1 MDYLITGTL
10 NYDITL
16 FVTSIPKPGGE
27 TKVTRIKRAL
37 GGKGGNVASAFAK
50 IVGKASFL
58 GALGD
63 DEAAKL
69 HIKYF
74 QSLNINTEHIKIFK
88 EIESGTS
95 YVVVDE
101 KSGENMIISYPG
113 ANLKLTPDL
122 VDEDLLNELQTTKIV
137 ISANVAPELANTVFN
152 ASKGIRV
159 YIPATYAKSA
169 CSVNADYFIVNES
182 ESEFIKGCIGRK
194 IIRTLGKKGAE
205 LIGER
210 KFRVEGV
217 NLEKI
222 GLKPQSSAGAGD
234 AFAGAFAAALAL
246 GYNDEDSLKLA
257 NYAAAYKVVHEDP
270 RGSPTREDLIKF
282 LREVDPQFNL
292 EGLSAS
298 LV

>member
-1 MDYLITGTL
+1 MNYLITGTL

-37 GGKGGNVASAFAK
+37 GGKGGNIASAFAK
-50 IVGKASFL
+50 IVGNASFL

-63 DEAAKL
+63 DEAARL
-69 HIKYF
+69 HLDYF
-74 QSLNINTEHIKIFK
+74 KRLNINTDYIKIFK
-88 EIESGTS
+88 DVESGTS

-113 ANLKLTPDL
+113 ANSKLTPEI
-122 VDEDLLNELQTTKIV
+122 VDEKLLNELRSTKIV
-137 ISANVAPELANTVFN
+137 VAANVSPALAKKVFS
-152 ASKGIRV
+152 ASKGIKI
-159 YIPATYAKSA
+159 YIPATYVKDS
-169 CSVNADYFIVNES
+169 CIVNADYFIVNES
-182 ESEFIKGCIGRK
+182 ESEHVKECKGPK

-205 LIGER
+205 ILGEHVH
-210 KFRVEGV
+210 VEAV
-217 NLEKI
+217 NLEKL
-222 GLKPQSSAGAGD
+222 GMKPQSSAGAGD

-246 GYNDEDSLKLA
+246 GYSEEDSLKLA
-257 NYAAAYKVVHEDP
+257 NYAAAYKVAHEDP
-270 RGSPTREDLIKF
+270 RGSPSREDLIKF
-282 LREVDPQFNL
+282 LRQVNPKFNL

>member
-63 DEAAKL
+63 DEAARL
-69 HIKYF
+69 HLNYF
-74 QSLNINTEHIKIFK
+74 KGLNVNTDYVKIFK
-88 EIESGTS
+88 DVESGTS

-113 ANLKLTPDL
+113 ANSKLTPEII
-122 VDEDLLNELQTTKIV
+122 DEKLLNELQNTKIV
-137 ISANVAPELANTVFN
+137 VAANVVPEFAQKVFS
-152 ASKGIRV
+152 ASKGVKI
-159 YIPATYAKSA
+159 YIPATHVKNS
-169 CSVNADYFIVNES
+169 CQVNADYFIVNES
-182 ESEFIKGCIGRK
+182 ESEHVKECKGPK

-205 LIGER
+205 IFGER
-210 KFRVEGV
+210 VHVEAV
-217 NLEKI
+217 NLEKL
-222 GLKPQSSAGAGD
+222 GMKPQSSAGAGD

-246 GYNDEDSLKLA
+246 GYGEEDSLKLA
-257 NYAAAYKVVHEDP
+257 NYAAAYKVAHEDP
-270 RGSPTREDLIKF
+270 RGSPSKEDLIKF
-282 LREVDPQFNL
+282 LRQVDPKFNL

>member
-63 DEAAKL
+63 DEAARL
-69 HIKYF
+69 HLNYF
-74 QSLNINTEHIKIFK
+74 KGLNVNTDYVKIFK
-88 EIESGTS
+88 DVESGTS

-113 ANLKLTPDL
+113 ANSKLTPEII
-122 VDEDLLNELQTTKIV
+122 DEKLLNELQNTKIV
-137 ISANVAPELANTVFN
+137 VAANVVPELAQKVFS
-152 ASKGIRV
+152 ASKGVKI
-159 YIPATYAKSA
+159 YIPATHVKNS
-169 CSVNADYFIVNES
+169 CPVNADYFIVNES
-182 ESEFIKGCIGRK
+182 ESEHVKECKGPK

-205 LIGER
+205 IFGEHIH
-210 KFRVEGV
+210 VEAV
-217 NLEKI
+217 NLEKL
-222 GLKPQSSAGAGD
+222 GMKPQSSAGAGD

-246 GYNDEDSLKLA
+246 GYGEEDSLKLA
-257 NYAAAYKVVHEDP
+257 NYAAAYKVAHEDP
-270 RGSPTREDLIKF
+270 RGSPSKEDLIKF
-282 LREVDPQFNL
+282 LRQVDPKFNL